1 MSVWDSRKSCWGD
14 LDKSWGTRTM
24 KWDSIQLL
32 LQETSR
38 TTSKASK
45 SANGPYVTGWYI
57 LSHVEEVKPTKSRHV
72 DNQALHCR
80 QLGTPPCLVTSYY
93 YMSDSADSN
102 SQREEKQCRICL
114 DGSEAEH
121 AMGKLIRP
129 CLCKGS
135 ISVCFSHMNVW
146 KLLSWIWPLDAKY
159 VHVKCLQRWRNT
171 SSSRSAFFS
180 CPQCRYQY
188 RFARTKIV
196 GLASNTGDSFI
207 LQQIY
212 RRH

>member
-1 MSVWDSRKSCWGD
+1 MKS
-14 LDKSWGTRTM
+14 
-24 KWDSIQLL
+24 DSIQLL

-57 LSHVEEVKPTKSRHV
+57 LSHVEGVKPTKSRHV

-80 QLGTPPCLVTSYY
+80 QLTWEISLPCLVTSYY

-114 DGSEAEH
+114 DGSEVEY

-135 ISVCFSHMNVW
+135 ISVCFSHMNV
-146 KLLSWIWPLDAKY
+146 
-159 VHVKCLQRWRNT
+159 
-171 SSSRSAFFS
+171 
-180 CPQCRYQY
+180 
-188 RFARTKIV
+188 
-196 GLASNTGDSFI
+196 
-207 LQQIY
+207 
-212 RRH
+212 